1 MNPEPNQ
8 QLNSRIQT
16 TQTNY
21 YSEHGGKNVIFK
33 KAQKFECAET
43 VCTQIPLIVLMQKTF
58 WIIPGRN
65 QIYFEYPF
73 FKLYA
78 HPGNFQDIIDYVIG
92 LCIQCKHVYSTFSLH
107 VNFDGFTISAAER
120 YKQFVQWFS
129 HVCDVRQTGFIPVI
143 EQMII
148 YNTSNTMDH
157 ISTVFLPLIP
167 NEMRP
172 KIRIIG
178 KEESKELLEQLL
190 A

>member
-1 MNPEPNQ
+1 M
-8 QLNSRIQT
+8 
-16 TQTNY
+16 
-21 YSEHGGKNVIFK
+21 VFK

-58 WIIPGRN
+58 WIIPSRN
-65 QIYFEYPF
+65 QIYFEYPL
-73 FKLYA
+73 FKMYA
-78 HPGNFQDIIDYVIG
+78 HPGNFMEITDYVIS
-92 LCIQCKHVYSTFSLH
+92 LCLQCKHMYNTFSLH

-120 YKQFVQWFS
+120 YKQFVVWFNS
-129 HVCDVRQTGFIPVI
+129 VCETRNHGFLLVI

-157 ISTVFLPLIP
+157 ISSVFLPLIP

>member
-1 MNPEPNQ
+1 MEHQSDPN
-8 QLNSRIQT
+8 LYSHIQS
-16 TQTNY
+16 TQSNY
-21 YSEHGGKNVIFK
+21 YSEHGGKNMVFK

-58 WIIPGRN
+58 WIIPSRN
-65 QIYFEYPF
+65 QIYFEYPL
-73 FKLYA
+73 FKMYA
-78 HPGNFQDIIDYVIG
+78 HPGNFMEITDYVIS
-92 LCIQCKHVYSTFSLH
+92 LCLQCKHMYNTFSLH
-107 VNFDGFTISAAER
+107 VNFEGFTISAAER
-120 YKQFVQWFS
+120 YKQFVVWFNS
-129 HVCDVRQTGFIPVI
+129 VCETRNHGFLLVI

-157 ISTVFLPLIP
+157 ISSIFLPLIP